1 MIFAIYLSTQTKI
14 IWNIMW
20 AGEDYEEEFDSVDK
34 TESKDRAKAED
45 NTKKIICKTKAK
57 AKNEP

>member
-1 MIFAIYLSTQTKI
+1 
-14 IWNIMW
+14 MW